1 MEFFKSDVLK
11 KEYKSLVKEIL
22 RAISNGG
29 SCARFSCEGHK
40 KLNIMSNR
48 RKEQRCSNCCLLK
61 SSIEILVQKGDEDA
75 KDYLSNFIN
84 DYFNLSE
91 LTVSFSSIE
100 ISNKTTEKKNKLVKE
115 TVRKIGLR

>member
-1 MEFFKSDVLK
+1 
-11 KEYKSLVKEIL
+11 
-22 RAISNGG
+22 
-29 SCARFSCEGHK
+29 
-40 KLNIMSNR
+40 MSNR

-100 ISNKTTEKKNKLVKE
+100 ISNKTTEKKE
-115 TVRKIGLR
+115 QIS

>member
-1 MEFFKSDVLK
+1 M
-11 KEYKSLVKEIL
+11 
-22 RAISNGG
+22 
-29 SCARFSCEGHK
+29 
-40 KLNIMSNR
+40 
-48 RKEQRCSNCCLLK
+48 LK

-100 ISNKTTEKKNKLVKE
+100 ISNKTTEKKE
-115 TVRKIGLR
+115 QIS